1 MSEVVSE
8 DSILESKTHFLDC
21 HAKFE
26 NFARNDALPHHALS
40 VSEESSKNL
49 IQNLK

>member
-8 DSILESKTHFLDC
+8 DSILESKTHFL

-26 NFARNDALPHHALS
+26 NFARNDALPHHVLS
-40 VSEESSKNL
+40 VSEESRKNP